1 MQEEDR
7 IRIAT
12 ADGRLSASF
21 IPRLNMVGWSLR
33 HDGEE
38 LLLQAND
45 PDAYRTEGAVY
56 GIPLLHP
63 WANRLGAT
71 TYEAAGRR
79 VALDPAS
86 PHVELEEHDLPIH
99 GLMNA
104 CPHWRVVERAPDGL
118 CAELDFGARPELL
131 AAFPFPHRVR
141 LAARVAPGALT
152 IAVTVLPAPGTAVP
166 IAFGFH
172 PYLRLPG
179 APRADWRIELAARR
193 AAVLDERLVPTGV
206 WRAVDPAAPQPLG
219 ARAFDDLYG
228 DFASL
233 RAFAMSAAGRT
244 IAVRL
249 LRGYRFGQLWA
260 DPQEDAVSFEPMT
273 APGDALRSGRG
284 LRLARGPHTAVFRI
298 EVARN
303 TAGALPPAGGS
314 PRR

>member
-1 MQEEDR
+1 MQEEDL
-7 IRIAT
+7 ICIAT

-38 LLLQAND
+38 LLLQASD
-45 PDAYRTEGAVY
+45 PDAYRTDGAVY

-71 TYEAAGRR
+71 TYEVAGRR

-99 GLMNA
+99 GLLNG
-104 CPHWRVVERAPDGL
+104 CPHWRVVGRAPDGL
-118 CAELDFGARPELL
+118 CAELDFGACPELL

-141 LAARVAPGALT
+141 LAARVEPGSLT
-152 IAVTVLPAPGTAVP
+152 VATTILPTTGAAVP

-179 APRADWRIELAARR
+179 APRADWRIELTARR
-193 AAVLDERLVPTGV
+193 EAVLDERLVPTGA
-206 WRAVDPAAPQPLG
+206 WRAVDLAAPQPLG
-219 ARAFDDLYG
+219 ERTFDNLYG
-228 DFASL
+228 DFASPC
-233 RAFAMSAAGRT
+233 AFAMSAAGCT

-249 LRGYRFGQLWA
+249 LHGYRFAQLWA
-260 DPQEDAVSFEPMT
+260 DPQEDVVSFEPMT
-273 APGDALRSGRG
+273 APGDALRSGHD
-284 LRLARGPHTAVFRI
+284 LHLARGPHTAAFRI

-303 TAGALPPAGGS
+303 AAGTLPPADYS
-314 PRR
+314 P